1 MKRPLGVYV
10 HWPFCKSKCPYC
22 DFNSHVREQIDLSA
36 WKKAYLTELKSYQEL
51 LQDEP
56 FEVKSIFFGGGT
68 PSLMPV
74 DLVASV
80 IEEIQ
85 KLWPVS
91 ESLEITLEANP
102 TSVEIEKFRSLSSAG
117 VNRVSIGVQ
126 SFNPADLA
134 FLGREH
140 SADEA
145 KRAIEAAQSCFGR
158 FSFDLI
164 YARPGQTLDTW
175 RAELEEA
182 LTFDPS
188 HISLYQLT
196 IEKGTAFYT
205 AYQQKKFELP
215 SLDLSAD
222 LYDMTGEILGQR
234 DIHRYE
240 VSNYARAGHE
250 SQHNLIYWRY
260 QDYIGIGPGAHGRCL
275 FAGARKA
282 IQNHRAPEIYLERVA
297 TQKTG
302 MTKETILTS
311 DEIYLE
317 MMMMGLR
324 LAEGIELSR
333 IKNLTGKGLDDWV
346 PAAQLGALI
355 EGGFLMR
362 TDSRLVPTDQ
372 GLLLLNQVLEKVCQ
386 V

>member
-22 DFNSHVREQIDLSA
+22 DFNSHVRAQIDVSA
-36 WKKAYLTELKSYQEL
+36 WKKAYLRELQSYRAL
-51 LQDEP
+51 LQDES

-74 DLVASV
+74 DLVAAV

-85 KLWPVS
+85 TLWPVA
-91 ESLEITLEANP
+91 EALEITLEANP
-102 TSVEIEKFRSLSSAG
+102 TSVEIEKFKGLSKVG

-126 SFNPADLA
+126 SFNPSDLA

-145 KRAIEAAQSCFGR
+145 KKAIEAAQSCFDR

-205 AYQQKKFELP
+205 AYQQNKFELP
-215 SLDLSAD
+215 SPDLSAD
-222 LYDMTGEILGQR
+222 LYDMTGEILAKR
-234 DIHRYE
+234 NLSRYE

-260 QDYIGIGPGAHGRCL
+260 QDYIGIGPGAHGRCA
-275 FAGARKA
+275 FGGVRKA
-282 IQNHRAPEIYLERVA
+282 IQNHRAPEIYLERVEA
-297 TQKTG
+297 QQNG
-302 MTKETILTS
+302 ITKETILSS

-324 LAEGIELSR
+324 LREGIALSR
-333 IKNLTGKGLDDWV
+333 IKELTGKDLNAFV
-346 PAAQLGALI
+346 SEPQLAALI
-355 EGGFLMR
+355 EGGFLRR
-362 TDSRLVPTDQ
+362 TDSRLIPTDQ
-372 GLLLLNQVLEKVCQ
+372 GLLLLNQVLEKLCHI
-386 V
+386 